1 MPDLLSRIEETQRVG
16 GNLARLRE
24 IQMVLAGIDAD
35 LDAELQALRLA
46 CLDDL
51 ASTAIPLLEWRFDR
65 QYAPWLRAQQEGA

>member
-24 IQMVLAGIDAD
+24 IQMVL
-35 LDAELQALRLA
+35 ALRLA